1 VAAVIINLEAGA
13 EAKQWQNVC
22 KIMSIDLRAPVA
34 SPVPD
39 GYRRLT
45 SSPRVVVHHPG
56 YTDDN
61 TNELFALVATD
72 GSPSAPGVQ
81 HGVVHTACAIFACNR
96 FDGWLSATRD
106 ASKRHAIAPQGL
118 LPVGNYYFH
127 VPPQDST
134 VNEFANATL
143 SPYPIIPTFR
153 FWPFPH
159 SQTPAP
165 WKDALIEER
174 LAPEPA
180 KQRDGTCRV
189 TNHRES
195 TESAHIIPASEK
207 DWFGVNN
214 MDKYSIWDSRRGQEV
229 VNGDEN
235 VICLREDV
243 HTLWDRMYFSF
254 VPKLTSDDTYAW
266 VVHVHKPSQEMH
278 SLYHNLQ
285 LQPLAGIRHEFL
297 LARFAWDI
305 YPSLQ
310 GFLQR
315 MVARRLKLP
324 SGVEDV
330 SGIDCKGLCEKQG
343 YGRSSP
349 TRSASRKQSPKRKHA
364 DMEEECEEDPY
375 ATDSAISGMSPGTL
389 YGAKSIEDDTDNGFG
404 FSSNDHEQDRFGFQR
419 RERQGLVEALVS
431 GAPSN
436 CSRKR
441 RRRSEGECEKGDRG
455 RTRTR
460 RMNHRTL
467 YG

>member
-1 VAAVIINLEAGA
+1 
-13 EAKQWQNVC
+13 
-22 KIMSIDLRAPVA
+22 MSIDLRAPVT
-34 SPVPD
+34 SPITD

-56 YTDDN
+56 YPDDN

-72 GSPSAPGVQ
+72 GSSSAPGVQ

-106 ASKRHAIAPQGL
+106 ASKRHAVAPQGL
-118 LPVGNYYFH
+118 LPVGDYYFH
-127 VPPQDST
+127 VPPEDST
-134 VNEFANATL
+134 VNEFANPTL
-143 SPYPIIPTFR
+143 SPYPIVPTFR

-159 SQTPAP
+159 SQNPAP
-165 WKDALIEER
+165 WKEALIEER

-254 VPKLTSDDTYAW
+254 VPKLTSEDTYAW

-278 SLYHNLQ
+278 ALYHNLQ

-315 MVARRLKLP
+315 MVTRRLKLP

-330 SGIDCKGLCEKQG
+330 SGIDCKRLFNFTMNSQVVDPAAVGSN
-343 YGRSSP
+343 SSDASY
-349 TRSASRKQSPKRKHA
+349 TR
-364 DMEEECEEDPY
+364 
-375 ATDSAISGMSPGTL
+375 TITIVFGIIGTVL
-389 YGAKSIEDDTDNGFG
+389 TLF
-404 FSSNDHEQDRFGFQR
+404 
-419 RERQGLVEALVS
+419 ALVITTLQY
-431 GAPSN
+431 
-436 CSRKR
+436 RLQKR
-441 RRRSEGECEKGDRG
+441 RRSDVEGDNDGIEMSSQRLATGEGALSTPPPPSRLSEAPV
-455 RTRTR
+455 TRAQ
-460 RMNHRTL
+460 TL
-467 YG
+467 

>member
-1 VAAVIINLEAGA
+1 
-13 EAKQWQNVC
+13 
-22 KIMSIDLRAPVA
+22 
-34 SPVPD
+34 
-39 GYRRLT
+39 
-45 SSPRVVVHHPG
+45 
-56 YTDDN
+56 
-61 TNELFALVATD
+61 
-72 GSPSAPGVQ
+72 
-81 HGVVHTACAIFACNR
+81 
-96 FDGWLSATRD
+96 
-106 ASKRHAIAPQGL
+106 
-118 LPVGNYYFH
+118 
-127 VPPQDST
+127 
-134 VNEFANATL
+134 
-143 SPYPIIPTFR
+143 
-153 FWPFPH
+153 
-159 SQTPAP
+159 
-165 WKDALIEER
+165 
-174 LAPEPA
+174 
-180 KQRDGTCRV
+180 
-189 TNHRES
+189 
-195 TESAHIIPASEK
+195 
-207 DWFGVNN
+207 
-214 MDKYSIWDSRRGQEV
+214 
-229 VNGDEN
+229 VNGYEN
-235 VICLREDV
+235 VISLREDV

-315 MVARRLKLP
+315 MVTRRLKLP

-349 TRSASRKQSPKRKHA
+349 TRSASRKQSPKRKHG

-389 YGAKSIEDDTDNGFG
+389 YGAKSIEGDTDNGVG
-404 FSSNDHEQDRFGFQR
+404 FSSNDHEQDRFGLRR

-441 RRRSEGECEKGDRG
+441 RRRSEGECEEEDRG

>member
-1 VAAVIINLEAGA
+1 
-13 EAKQWQNVC
+13 
-22 KIMSIDLRAPVA
+22 MSIDLRAPLA

-56 YTDDN
+56 YPDDN

-72 GSPSAPGVQ
+72 GSSSAPGVQ

-106 ASKRHAIAPQGL
+106 ASERHAVAPQGL
-118 LPVGNYYFH
+118 LPVGDYYFH
-127 VPPQDST
+127 VPPEDST
-134 VNEFANATL
+134 VNEFANPTL

-214 MDKYSIWDSRRGQEV
+214 MDKYSIWDSRRDQEV

-235 VICLREDV
+235 VILLREDV
-243 HTLWDRMYFSF
+243 HTLWDRMCFSF
-254 VPKLTSDDTYAW
+254 VPKLTSDDTCAW

-278 SLYHNLQ
+278 ALYHNLQ
-285 LQPLAGIRHEFL
+285 LQPLTGIRHEFL

-315 MVARRLKLP
+315 MVTRRLKLP

-330 SGIDCKGLCEKQG
+330 SGMDCKGLCEKQG

-349 TRSASRKQSPKRKHA
+349 TRSTSRKQSPKRKHG
-364 DMEEECEEDPY
+364 DMEEECGEEPY
-375 ATDSAISGMSPGTL
+375 DTDSAISGMSPGTR
-389 YGAKSIEDDTDNGFG
+389 YWAKTIESDTGNGAGLSNNDNGQDCFG
-404 FSSNDHEQDRFGFQR
+404 LRRRKRQR
-419 RERQGLVEALVS
+419 LVEALVS
-431 GAPSN
+431 DVPSN
-436 CSRKR
+436 CSRMKR
-441 RRRSEGECEKGDRG
+441 RLSEGECQEEDRG
-455 RTRTR
+455 RTQARQTTR
-460 RMNHRTL
+460 RISRK
-467 YG
+467 